1 MVKYTL
7 VLKYGIDLTLP
18 IEEYKIKDKNIYSIG
33 AGAMLVCLDF
43 NITRDIATEIV
54 KIGEKL
60 SPEIMRVVFNDNG
73 FANDS
78 DKTNIKE
85 TLKNHGIEDFVTV

>member
-1 MVKYTL
+1 
-7 VLKYGIDLTLP
+7 
-18 IEEYKIKDKNIYSIG
+18 
-33 AGAMLVCLDF
+33 MLVCLDF

-54 KIGEKL
+54 KLGEKL